1 MNHELRT
8 MPYAL
13 CPMPNKLFAV
23 TALTVVGLTVFGW
36 SLISVPSLL
45 SSAPA
50 TAQQFKPQDVWRQ
63 VYQMLPDLPLENQYI
78 SRETGKPA
86 TDNTLVSR
94 LVRYHIYVKGRPPMY
109 RLDWKLTMA
118 DYLGANDFMGEGA
131 YPGNDTLRQ
140 NPIDNDRAVISR
152 LNRAQRDA
160 LINAI
165 VSIFNPN
172 VAAESQRK
180 PNPTPVQEPPAP
192 NPNSRP
198 PQPQPGDAQLLRL

>member
-1 MNHELRT
+1 
-8 MPYAL
+8 
-13 CPMPNKLFAV
+13 MPNKLFAV
-23 TALTVVGLTVFGW
+23 IALTVVGLTVFGW
-36 SLISVPSLL
+36 SSISVTSLL
-45 SSAPA
+45 TPAPA

-78 SRETGKPA
+78 SRETGKQA

-131 YPGNDTLRQ
+131 YPGNDSLRQ

-152 LNRAQRDA
+152 LSRAQRDA

-172 VAAESQRK
+172 VAAESQRQ
-180 PNPTPVQEPPAP
+180 PNPTPVQQPPAP

-198 PQPQPGDAQLLRL
+198 PQPQPGDAQLLRQ

>member
-1 MNHELRT
+1 
-8 MPYAL
+8 
-13 CPMPNKLFAV
+13 MPNKLFAV

-36 SLISVPSLL
+36 SSISVPSLL

-50 TAQQFKPQDVWRQ
+50 TAQQFRPQDVWRQ

-78 SRETGKPA
+78 SRETGKQA

-152 LNRAQRDA
+152 LSRAQRDA

-172 VAAESQRK
+172 VAAESQRQ
-180 PNPTPVQEPPAP
+180 PNPTPVQQPPAP